1 MKRVSVMALIM
12 AAGIAGSSVLPV
24 QAASADSACKQLE
37 IKRYVIANGQAG
49 SCEDLKEMLSE
60 ICRDYGLYWTDCP
73 EVNQPETETPETSI
87 PETEAPETE
96 TPETS
101 TPETNVPETETPETS
116 TPETNVPETETPE
129 TSTPETNAPETEAPQ
144 ESSFAEQVAE
154 LVNAER
160 RKAGLGELVLDQEI
174 ASAALV
180 RAKEIET
187 SFSHT
192 RPDGRSFSSV
202 LTDNGIS
209 FRGSGEN
216 IAWGQKTPQEVM
228 DGWMNSE
235 GHRANILNAKF
246 TKIGVGYYQNASG
259 RNFWTQLFTY

>member
-12 AAGIAGSSVLPV
+12 AAGVAGSSVLPV

-37 IKRYVIANGQAG
+37 IKRYVVANGQAG

-87 PETEAPETE
+87 PETEA
-96 TPETS
+96 
-101 TPETNVPETETPETS
+101 
-116 TPETNVPETETPE
+116 PETETPE

>member
-37 IKRYVIANGQAG
+37 IKRYVVANGQAG

-87 PETEAPETE
+87 PETEA
-96 TPETS
+96 
-101 TPETNVPETETPETS
+101 
-116 TPETNVPETETPE
+116 PETETPE

>member
-12 AAGIAGSSVLPV
+12 AAGIAGSSALPV

-101 TPETNVPETETPETS
+101 IPETEA
-116 TPETNVPETETPE
+116 PETETPE
-129 TSTPETNAPETEAPQ
+129 TSTPETNALETEAPQ